1 MVEVAKKLLGK
12 GDVDAVLQRL
22 DRLTIMMEVSRVTAV
37 QTMEVVYGAFN
48 NMKVVMVQKLSNI

>member
-37 QTMEVVYGAFN
+37 QTMEVVHGAFN
-48 NMKVVMVQKLSNI
+48 NMKVVMDGRLLV